1 MYSNKENINIL
12 TSLLI
17 AHGVTKAVICPG
29 SRNAPIVHN
38 LVECGAIDCYPVT
51 DERSAGFYALG
62 MAQAQGWG
70 VAVCV
75 TSGSALLNLLPAV
88 AEAYY
93 QNLDLVIISAD
104 RPLSWIDQQ
113 DGQTL
118 QQPDALRHYVK
129 KAVTIA
135 EPHTAD
141 DRWYC
146 NRLVNEALLARFQEE
161 RGLVHI
167 NVPLAEPLFEYTVE
181 TLPQERKIELWN
193 TTKNPIE
200 SMTPLFEIFAD
211 AKRPMIVFGQNGC
224 HGMDDSLIAALEKR
238 AVVVSEA
245 LSDVGGIKNADDIL
259 AGVEDWKEYL
269 PDFVLYIGDA
279 LVSKRLKQFLRQAVD
294 SYQCIVNA
302 TGEIYDTF
310 MSLKAVIKGD
320 SRTVLEAL
328 SGIHKPDFASYKSD
342 FTSHKPDFASH
353 KSDFASRKPD
363 SFFPNADS
371 VVFEAATDKAE
382 YRDTAHDYICLWHDA
397 SEREW
402 QKQEERELGFS
413 EAACVKYFEEQLQDM
428 DYEYV
433 VHYANSTSIRLA
445 NRYACRQVYCN
456 RGVNGIEGSL
466 STAAGMSVVT
476 EDMVFCVIG
485 DLSFFYDQNALWN
498 QNLRGNLRIILLNN
512 GGGAIFSQVAGL
524 KADEETSRF
533 VMASHQTSAQ
543 GICTQN
549 DIGYIKA
556 TDMQEMQMG
565 VVRLLTTDA
574 HRPMV
579 LEVLFNHES
588 KEI

>member
-93 QNLDLVIISAD
+93 QNLNLVIISAD

-118 QQPDALRHYVK
+118 PQPDALSPYVK

-146 NRLVNEALLARFQEE
+146 NRLVNEALLARFQDE

-200 SMTPLFEIFAD
+200 SMTPLLEIFAD

-224 HGMDDSLIAALEKR
+224 HGMDDNLVAALEKR

-279 LVSKRLKQFLRQAVD
+279 LVSKRLKQLLRQAVD

-310 MSLKAVIKGD
+310 MSLKAIIKGD

-328 SGIHKPDFASYKSD
+328 GGIHKPDFAS
-342 FTSHKPDFASH
+342 HKPDSLSH
-353 KSDFASRKPD
+353 NTD
-363 SFFPNADS
+363 SA
-371 VVFEAATDKAE
+371 VVEAATDKAE
-382 YRDTAHDYICLWHDA
+382 CRDTVHDYICLWHDS

-413 EAACVKYFEEQLQDM
+413 ETACVKYFEEQLQDM

-466 STAAGMSVVT
+466 STAAGMSVVK

-524 KADEETSRF
+524 KSNEETARF

-556 TDMQEMQMG
+556 TDIQEMQMG